1 MRARAVVCP
10 AEGAMSGWLSPR
22 ARAFLELLRRYDAAD
37 EAGRRELFCDLL
49 EALAG
54 MGVE

>member
-1 MRARAVVCP
+1 
-10 AEGAMSGWLSPR
+10 MSGWLSPR

-54 MGVE
+54 LGDG